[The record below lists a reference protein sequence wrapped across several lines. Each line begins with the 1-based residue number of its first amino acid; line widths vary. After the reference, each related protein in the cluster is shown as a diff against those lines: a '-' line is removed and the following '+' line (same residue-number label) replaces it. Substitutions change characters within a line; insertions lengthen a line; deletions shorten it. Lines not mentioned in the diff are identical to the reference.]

1 MPPTMKKPVLLFF
14 QEVLPGD
21 IKKQQT
27 KSNVATSGGGA
38 RDLRMPNR
46 FGTKISSMFPAATK
60 EPGVKSGTI
69 HWVNPDGEEDHRTV
83 ELWRPTSVRP
93 RETRVASINEIDGW
107 EVNVAQFQEARGKD
121 QKWFYLL
128 VKDADGNVWA
138 RLIEEKNLDGETP
151 KVRDFIKKRMHDT
164 PKNQAVR
171 GAIDFEKDE
180 VFPK

>member
-27 KSNVATSGGGA
+27 KSNISPSGGGA
-38 RDLRMPNR
+38 RDLRMPNK
-46 FGTKISSMFPAATK
+46 FGLKIAPMFPGATK
-60 EPGVKSGTI
+60 SPGVKSGTI
-69 HWVNPDGEEDHRTV
+69 HWVNADGQEEHRTG

-93 RETRVASINEIDGW
+93 RETRIARIHEIDGW
-107 EVNVAQFQEARGKD
+107 VVDVEQFKEARAKG

-128 VKDADGNVWA
+128 VRDADGNVWA

-151 KVRDFIKKRMHDT
+151 KVRDFIKKRMQDT
-164 PKNQAVR
+164 AKNQSVR
-171 GAIDFEKDE
+171 GVIDFDKDE